1 VVNKTDPSLLS
12 VREQIEADLLL
23 GLQDQASGIVLRL
36 FERDALPMK
45 FNLAAFRF
53 R

>member
-12 VREQIEADLLL
+12 VGQQIEADVLL

-36 FERDALPMK
+36 FERGALPMK
-45 FNLAAFRF
+45 LDLAAFRF